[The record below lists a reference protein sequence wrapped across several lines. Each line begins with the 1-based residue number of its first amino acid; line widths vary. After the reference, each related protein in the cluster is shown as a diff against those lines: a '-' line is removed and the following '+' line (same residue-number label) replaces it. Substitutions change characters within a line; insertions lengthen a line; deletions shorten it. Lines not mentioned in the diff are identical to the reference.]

1 MSFNLGRSWQYDVGA
16 THRCRDNVYVF
27 FKNNRKIV
35 LGPIKK
41 GGVPKASKVEGKSL
55 ILLGNNEDTF
65 DKESRE
71 SK

>member
-1 MSFNLGRSWQYDVGA
+1 M
-16 THRCRDNVYVF
+16 YVF

-35 LGPIKK
+35 FGPIKEDD
-41 GGVPKASKVEGKSL
+41 VPKASKVEGKSL
-55 ILLGNNEDTF
+55 LLLGNNEDTF